1 MGSETDIF
9 HPDTPILQVQHQ
21 QNNKANTGSFQGG
34 DVGSGYDLML
44 TTIKLKLKTKCFT
57 KSPHVRFG
65 LEKLKVPKIA
75 EVFQAKVGGKFATLC
90 IFDSNVD
97 TIANSFKAGLRSTNE
112 EVFGRRRVTN
122 F

>member
-65 LEKLKVPKIA
+65 LEKLKDTKIL
-75 EVFQAKVGGKFATLC
+75 EVFQAKVGGKFAALY
-90 IFDSNVD
+90 ILYNDVD
-97 TIANSFKAGLRSTNE
+97 TYANSLKAGTTLNS
-112 EVFGRRRVTN
+112 
-122 F
+122 